1 MRIAKT
7 LNLFFPQPPF
17 GAHIPTLLKRVRLHP
32 ARGLRMHSPPEDP
45 PIEVPAPP
53 PPEPEVPDI
62 KEPEPT
68 MPPVRDPPVNPP
80 RA

>member
-1 MRIAKT
+1 MSKT
-7 LNLFFPQPPF
+7 LNLFFSQRSF
-17 GAHIPTLLKRVRLHP
+17 GAHIPTLLKRVRLHSP
-32 ARGLRMHSPPEDP
+32 RGLHSPPEDP
-45 PIEVPAPP
+45 PIEVPTPP
-53 PPEPEVPDI
+53 LPEPEVPDI